1 MATWG
6 LSCLSACEGR
16 TCSAGHSFLPG
27 CFQLPATQARDQEAG
42 TKDPV
47 SMAALGRGGG
57 ALLGLVGSCSE
68 RSFALEPHL
77 PRWLAVLNTSFLSAS
92 GS

>member
-1 MATWG
+1 
-6 LSCLSACEGR
+6 
-16 TCSAGHSFLPG
+16 
-27 CFQLPATQARDQEAG
+27 
-42 TKDPV
+42 
-47 SMAALGRGGG
+47 MAALGRGGD
-57 ALLGLVGSCSE
+57 ALLGRVGSCAE